1 MVFECRMNLSSA
13 RVTADPVSTSMSHPT
28 LHTEPSTIRVSI
40 SGDSMTTTGKVR
52 LVVLTS
58 LARASREEAWHFRLM
73 WPSTPHFQ
81 HRLSPLLSGQRRCR
95 GGGLFVAAGVVSVS
109 SSFSCRNTS
118 AKSSPTSLRVVTAA
132 AAASVTLLAVGSR
145 SAHLRERLR
154 EDPAQV
160 TSEHPHAFAPLL
172 FPPENLGGKPFWPG
186 AHPECFKQGR
196 LQAIVIVR
204 LLDVHGPHYAPH
216 LRISVILDK
225 GCSSLWSYTAGTE
238 VQLHVFEPD
247 LNVRYHG

>member
-1 MVFECRMNLSSA
+1 MQNSCFDGFLRQSCY
-13 RVTADPVSTSMSHPT
+13 
-28 LHTEPSTIRVSI
+28 
-40 SGDSMTTTGKVR
+40 K
-52 LVVLTS
+52 
-58 LARASREEAWHFRLM
+58 
-73 WPSTPHFQ
+73 
-81 HRLSPLLSGQRRCR
+81 LLLQD
-95 GGGLFVAAGVVSVS
+95 FV
-109 SSFSCRNTS
+109 
-118 AKSSPTSLRVVTAA
+118 
-132 AAASVTLLAVGSR
+132 SR

-154 EDPAQV
+154 EEPAQV

-172 FPPENLGGKPFWPG
+172 FPPEKLGGKPFWPG

-238 VQLHVFEPD
+238 VQLHVFEPGFT
-247 LNVRYHG
+247 VQYHG